1 MSKKVMKAK
10 EIENLRDIFKI
21 WQVSLHHNIV
31 RFDDY
36 FESQEYFYMC
46 LELHSPDT
54 LFDFINRYSE
64 QICEE
69 KARDFGLKIGS
80 ALDFLHQN
88 GIILKNLES
97 TGILMSL
104 VEEDEDTFEKSVPRI
119 KRLSQ
124 AEVIN
129 YEENIYIDPK
139 DMGDIRFRAPEI
151 VSGSSCG
158 FSGDSWSFGIIL
170 YQLLTGHFPF
180 EPENQ
185 KFSSKL
191 NNSIPTDKE
200 RDAIEYQ
207 ILVYAQNKE

>member
-1 MSKKVMKAK
+1 MMSKKVMKAK

-119 KRLSQ
+119 KRLS
-124 AEVIN
+124 
-129 YEENIYIDPK
+129 
-139 DMGDIRFRAPEI
+139 
-151 VSGSSCG
+151 
-158 FSGDSWSFGIIL
+158 
-170 YQLLTGHFPF
+170 
-180 EPENQ
+180 
-185 KFSSKL
+185 
-191 NNSIPTDKE
+191 
-200 RDAIEYQ
+200 
-207 ILVYAQNKE
+207 